1 MVTFFA
7 KHTVKDYSNWKQ
19 VYDGLASIRQ
29 NMGVTGASVS
39 RDPQNANLLTVTH
52 QFNDLSSAAA
62 FAHSDELK
70 AAMANAGVEGMPE
83 LWIAERI
90 EQTAF

>member
-7 KHTVKDYSNWKQ
+7 KHKVKDYSNWKT
-19 VYDGLASIRQ
+19 VYDGLATTRK

-39 RDPQNANLLTVTH
+39 RDPQDPNVLTVTH
-52 QFNDLSSAAA
+52 QFNDLSAAAA
-62 FAHSDELK
+62 FAHSDDLK
-70 AAMANAGVEGMPE
+70 TAMGKAGVDGMPE
-83 LWIAERI
+83 LWIAEQI

>member
-1 MVTFFA
+1 MVTLFA
-7 KHTVKDYSNWKQ
+7 KHTVTDYSNWKQ
-19 VYDGLASIRQ
+19 VYDNLASVRK

-52 QFNDLSSAAA
+52 QFNDASTAAA
-62 FAHSDELK
+62 FAHSDDLK
-70 AAMANAGVEGMPE
+70 TAMGKAGVEGAPE
-83 LWIAERI
+83 LWIAEQI

>member
-1 MVTFFA
+1 MVTLYV

-19 VYDGLASIRQ
+19 IYDGLAPIRK

-39 RDPQNANLLTVTH
+39 RDPQNASLLTVTH
-52 QFNDLSSAAA
+52 QFNDLGAAAA
-62 FAHSDELK
+62 FAHSDDLRT
-70 AAMANAGVEGMPE
+70 AMGKAGVDGAPE
-83 LWIAERI
+83 LWIAEQI

>member
-7 KHTVKDYSNWKQ
+7 KHTVKDYSTWKQ
-19 VYDGLASIRQ
+19 IYDGLAPTRKS
-29 NMGVTGASVS
+29 MGVTGASVS
-39 RDPQNANLLTVTH
+39 RDPQNANVLTVTH
-52 QFNDLSSAAA
+52 QFNDLGAATA

-70 AAMANAGVEGMPE
+70 TAMGKAGVAGAPE
-83 LWIAERI
+83 LWIAEQI